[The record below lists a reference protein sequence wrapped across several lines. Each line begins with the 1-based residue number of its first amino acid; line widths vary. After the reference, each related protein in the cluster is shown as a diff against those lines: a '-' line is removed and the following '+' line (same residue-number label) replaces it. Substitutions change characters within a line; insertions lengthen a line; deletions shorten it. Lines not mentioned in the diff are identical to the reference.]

1 LYEDE
6 VLHIEYLI
14 FLKYL
19 LNVIYVT
26 LKGKNARN
34 TSRKGG
40 YTDRTG
46 RNSGRKWGEIYK
58 TQEDTFTCK

>member
-1 LYEDE
+1 M
-6 VLHIEYLI
+6 
-14 FLKYL
+14 
-19 LNVIYVT
+19 

-46 RNSGRKWGEIYK
+46 RNSGRKWGEIY
-58 TQEDTFTCK
+58 TNQEDTFTCK